1 MVAFA
6 DTLGNKCAEY
16 SVEDVAS
23 SSCLLLLETRP
34 MPRAWICTVRW
45 EAHGRRTDKKERARI
60 SLSIYFLMHSH
71 PTQQKQHAIG
81 AAADAQSQDDSNV
94 VKWAGLEVDKFGLT
108 NRPRRFPL
116 VWTKVSHS

>member
-1 MVAFA
+1 MTGWLSCIFLVPMECVVVAFA
-6 DTLGNKCAEY
+6 DTLENKCAEY

-60 SLSIYFLMHSH
+60 SLSIYVAS
-71 PTQQKQHAIG
+71 
-81 AAADAQSQDDSNV
+81 
-94 VKWAGLEVDKFGLT
+94 
-108 NRPRRFPL
+108 
-116 VWTKVSHS
+116 